1 MTEIRR
7 VLIWSGWLRVSHW
20 SVALSTLVLLS
31 SGWLIGNSPLQAEL
45 ALEYHYLAVSVL
57 VFGLV
62 LRVAIFFRGKDHER
76 LGALF
81 PGPSEIKAVWQMLVF
96 YLSLGRQ
103 PLPNWYAHNPLW
115 KMIYVFWYL
124 ALLLLLGSGVFMAD
138 NAIVLGF
145 YLPSVHAF
153 WASMVFWVTVLHMIS
168 LFAHDYYAK
177 STDIS
182 AMINGY
188 RLFEVESQAKDGLQG
203 TPVVLQSME
212 SLLTRR
218 VITRHSGHQE

>member
-20 SVALSTLVLLS
+20 SIALSTLVLLF
-31 SGWLIGNSPLQAEL
+31 SGWLIGNSPMQADI

-62 LRVAIFFRGKDHER
+62 LRMAIFFKGKNHER

-81 PGPSEIKAVWQMLVF
+81 PEASELRVIRQTLVF

-103 PLPNWYAHNPLW
+103 PMPNWYAHNPLW
-115 KMIYVFWYL
+115 KIIYVFWYL
-124 ALLLLLGSGVFMAD
+124 ALLLLLGSGALMAD
-138 NAIVLGF
+138 DAVVLGF
-145 YLPSVHAF
+145 YLPSVHGF
-153 WASMVFWVTVLHMIS
+153 WAAIVFWFTILHLIS

-177 STDIS
+177 STDMS

-188 RLFEVESQAKDGLQG
+188 RLFEVESQAKGDLKG

-212 SLLTRR
+212 SLMK
-218 VITRHSGHQE
+218 GDKNK

>member
-20 SVALSTLVLLS
+20 SVALSTLVLLL
-31 SGWLIGNSPLQAEL
+31 SGWLIGNSPMQAEI

-62 LRVAIFFRGKDHER
+62 LRIAIFLRGKDHER

-81 PGPSEIKAVWQMLVF
+81 PEASELRAIRQTLVF

-103 PLPNWYAHNPLW
+103 PMPHWYAHNPLW
-115 KMIYVFWYL
+115 KMIYVFWYV
-124 ALLLLLGSGVFMAD
+124 ALLLLLGSGVLMAD
-138 NAIVLGF
+138 DAVVLGF
-145 YLPSVHAF
+145 YLPSVHDF
-153 WASMVFWVTVLHMIS
+153 WAGMVFWFTILHLIS

-177 STDIS
+177 STDMS

-188 RLFEVESQAKDGLQG
+188 RLFEVESQAKDDLKG
-203 TPVVLQSME
+203 TPVVLQSMD
-212 SLLTRR
+212 SLMK
-218 VITRHSGHQE
+218 GDKNK